1 MKKTFQKTLIAAA
14 AGVALMSTVG
24 TASANSLLFPYFTT
38 NSGAQSVL
46 SISANSTA
54 SSSTAGE
61 VLHYVYNYGPSCI
74 HFDGNGRVTGNDLLQ
89 HSIAATTAGGFGKAV
104 STDASTPFYFPSANS
119 FGFLTVTN
127 KSTAG
132 AVISGEMAIVDPSTG
147 LVAAYAGISNSAE
160 TVGTLSEGDFSG
172 ITDQQF
178 DLRFFGSSVTSTSW
192 YGVVTGN
199 MYAAIT
205 AGANWTG
212 AQTLSNNG
220 VIYNNDESPLSG
232 TSTKTLNCAGTFT
245 ANDLMNTAQ
254 QAAVGGNGGLIHAS
268 ASSVAPDAKTV
279 FFASKGLVLMKLQ
292 AVQAAVGAPFAGKQ
306 FLHREAV
313 TPF

>member
-14 AGVALMSTVG
+14 AGVALMSAVG

-38 NSGAQSVL
+38 ATGAQSVL
-46 SISANSTA
+46 SLSANNTA
-54 SSSTAGE
+54 AVAGE
-61 VLHYVYNYGPSCI
+61 TLHYVYNYGSTCT
-74 HFDGNGRVTGNDLLQ
+74 HFDGNGKLTQNDLLQ

-104 STDASTPFYFPSANS
+104 STDASTPFYFPLANS
-119 FGFLTVTN
+119 YGFLTVTN
-127 KSTAG
+127 KSTVG
-132 AVISGEMAIVDPSTG
+132 AVISGDMAIVDPSTG
-147 LVAAYAGISNSAE
+147 LVASYAGISNDLE
-160 TVGTLSEGDFSG
+160 TVGTLSEGDYSG
-172 ITDQQF
+172 VAFRDEKF

-205 AGANWTG
+205 AGANWTA
-212 AQTLSNNG
+212 AQTLTNNG
-220 VIYNNDESPLSG
+220 VVYNNDESPISG
-232 TSTKTLNCAGTFT
+232 TATKTLNCAGSFT

-254 QAAVGGNGGLIHAS
+254 QAAVGGNGGLIHATGS
-268 ASSVAPDAKTV
+268 VVPVGTGVGYLSS
-279 FFASKGLVLMKLQ
+279 GLILMKLQ

-306 FLHREAV
+306 FLHREAA